1 MTDPKHTE
9 PRVEV
14 TQADREA
21 VQAFHRAMAEKL
33 FADIA
38 SGEPPSF
45 GDDAGHD
52 GDTIHQAFA
61 RHRTAAEAASR
72 EEVERL
78 RAQLTLAANR
88 LDVCVVDAIAD
99 GEHRRSINYK
109 DWAEET
115 RRAAL
120 SPTATEGEG

>member
-1 MTDPKHTE
+1 MTHPTE

-21 VQAFHRAMAEKL
+21 VKAFHRAMAKKL

-38 SGEPPSF
+38 SGEPPTF

-72 EEVERL
+72 ENEPRHQQVTAASKVLRDAGFSGDSYHTARL
-78 RAQLTLAANR
+78 ML
-88 LDVCVVDAIAD
+88 
-99 GEHRRSINYK
+99 
-109 DWAEET
+109 
-115 RRAAL
+115 RAAL
-120 SPTATEGEG
+120 RATDAGGDT